1 VFVIEQV
8 DEVVLGIRGRVELDE
23 IFNWSDSEVALSWI
37 RGKERSWEPWVEN
50 RVVTIR
56 KVVDRDRWNFV
67 KGELNPADIP
77 TRISTSLVE
86 CFSGCWFTGPSV
98 LLSQPSA
105 YRGERS
111 DTLCDQT
118 SLGGKVVEEV
128 SHSSDVLSNNVT
140 RNDIPG
146 ETCSLSDVIDCT
158 RYSSLNK
165 LTVTTGY
172 VIRFLNNLRKRT
184 KNHGN
189 LITENVLTADK
200 YEQALH
206 MWIKEEQSLIK
217 GQSNF
222 ANVCAMKNTDT
233 ILMASLGQY
242 KQQLKHLRK
251 ILRDCWTRFRREYL
265 NELRQMNLYRKRKTN
280 TRDLTIVDVV
290 LIKEDELAP
299 RAQWRIGR
307 VLQLVKGRDGLV
319 RGAKLKVLAKG
330 GAQSSVHRSLQRLI
344 PFEIV
349 QDDVDK
355 HEEGDDNDK
364 NAEQH
369 NTTETESR
377 ADERK
382 GSRRPTRKAVID
394 GENLRRIREQYT

>member
-1 VFVIEQV
+1 
-8 DEVVLGIRGRVELDE
+8 
-23 IFNWSDSEVALSWI
+23 
-37 RGKERSWEPWVEN
+37 
-50 RVVTIR
+50 
-56 KVVDRDRWNFV
+56 
-67 KGELNPADIP
+67 
-77 TRISTSLVE
+77 
-86 CFSGCWFTGPSV
+86 
-98 LLSQPSA
+98 
-105 YRGERS
+105 
-111 DTLCDQT
+111 
-118 SLGGKVVEEV
+118 
-128 SHSSDVLSNNVT
+128 
-140 RNDIPG
+140 
-146 ETCSLSDVIDCT
+146 
-158 RYSSLNK
+158 
-165 LTVTTGY
+165 
-172 VIRFLNNLRKRT
+172 
-184 KNHGN
+184 
-189 LITENVLTADK
+189 
-200 YEQALH
+200 
-206 MWIKEEQSLIK
+206 
-217 GQSNF
+217 
-222 ANVCAMKNTDT
+222 
-233 ILMASLGQY
+233 
-242 KQQLKHLRK
+242 
-251 ILRDCWTRFRREYL
+251 
-265 NELRQMNLYRKRKTN
+265 MNLYRKRKTN

-290 LIKEDELAP
+290 FIKEDELAP